1 MSFNEAGSTVLDS
14 LCESSVPSGVLDGR
28 TCLDSDIWMNRI
40 IVGDSREVLK
50 SISPDVVDL
59 IHTSPPYNIEKQY
72 ADSND
77 NLAQSEYIELLNA
90 VFTQCFRVMRP
101 GASLFLQTGYSQKTG
116 SEIIPIDIWSYQI
129 MQEIGFRLWDRIIWH
144 YRGGPSLSRKFKNTH
159 ESILWWVKPEI
170 DGSIQPLFDVD
181 SVREESRSYDKRNNL
196 FGKNPGNVWS
206 EDRVAY
212 GGHARATSHIAIY
225 PESVTERII
234 RSCSKPQDLV
244 LDPFAGSGT
253 TPALA
258 RSLGRRWIG
267 VELSPTYAAEAEVRI
282 GSKQPSELASLL
294 SNLIKLVC
302 FGNKN
307 GNLRLGYVQELMNLW
322 LGQARADMERYL
334 CMEKEQLG
342 MVFKESANGP
352 IQHKDAKPTVWK
364 YFDWFFE
371 SADLDR
377 ESLLLGSIAL
387 DTAYPQRRKWNSV
400 RKFSHTLELMQRLFE
415 SDGGLSTQT
424 ILKLVAC
431 EPSAYVVS
439 RQGSS
444 IEFLGPLLNVRS
456 AKHNTTS
463 KSEVLLNQNRHD
475 DGGFSGTLGLETPE
489 DD

>member
-1 MSFNEAGSTVLDS
+1 MLDT
-14 LCESSVPSGVLDGR
+14 LCEASVPSGVLDGR
-28 TCLDSDIWMNRI
+28 TCLDSDTWINRI
-40 IVGDSREVLK
+40 VVGDSRDVLK
-50 SISPDVVDL
+50 SIPPDVVDL

-72 ADSND
+72 ADSTD

-90 VFTQCFRVMRP
+90 VFKQCFRVMRP
-101 GASLFLQTGYSQKTG
+101 GASLFLQTGYSQKTD
-116 SEIIPIDIWSYQI
+116 SEIIPIDIWSYHV
-129 MQEIGFRLWDRIIWH
+129 MQEAGFRLWDRIIWH
-144 YRGGPSLSRKFKNTH
+144 YRGGPSLTRKFKNTH
-159 ESILWWVKPEI
+159 ESILWWVKPEA
-170 DGSIQPLFDVD
+170 DGSIQPFFNVD

-206 EDRVAY
+206 EDRVAF

-234 RSCSKPQDLV
+234 RACTKPRELV

-282 GSKQPSELASLL
+282 GSKQASELASLV

-302 FGNKN
+302 FENKN
-307 GNLRLGYVQELMNLW
+307 GKLSLGYVQELMNLW
-322 LGQARADMERYL
+322 LGKARADMERYS
-334 CMEKEQLG
+334 CIEKEQIG

-352 IQHKDAKPTVWK
+352 RQHKDAKPTVWE
-364 YFDWFFE
+364 YFDGFFD
-371 SADLDR
+371 SAELDR
-377 ESLLLGSIAL
+377 ESLLLSSAAL
-387 DTAYPQRRKWNSV
+387 DASYPQRRKWNSV
-400 RKFSHTLELMQRLFE
+400 RKFSHTLELMQSLFE
-415 SDGGLSTQT
+415 SESGLSNQT

-431 EPSAYVVS
+431 EPSSYAVS
-439 RQGSS
+439 QDGSS

-456 AKHNTTS
+456 LKRNPTS
-463 KSEVLLNQNRHD
+463 KGAGQLNQNRLD
-475 DGGFSGTLGLETPE
+475 DGGFSGSLGLETPE